1 MGDGQDL
8 WLQGRKILG
17 AEGIAPICNYEVV
30 SMGLGDLLSPKVW
43 AKIHKPNARDLSITM
58 LSQGSV
64 EEAWKNP
71 DKSDTPKEF
80 DSLFDLKMAMVTLE
94 GAMHKVMPWNFSYKT
109 VYIFM
114 VSVDFGETDLAGCDT
129 RTQILANFVD
139 EALRAN
145 ARNWEEKKKFLSH
158 QDLCVKWTALITR
171 KASLLK
177 AANGNKD
184 KGKQGEG
191 KDKRRVPS
199 WVCKAFNDGKCTQ
212 KDDRHPAD
220 WNPNYFLKH
229 VCNRWLPDKNKHCL
243 ESHKRGDHK

>member
-1 MGDGQDL
+1 M
-8 WLQGRKILG
+8 G
-17 AEGIAPICNYEVV
+17 AEGIAPISNYELV

-71 DKSDTPKEF
+71 DKSHSPKAF

-94 GAMHKVMPWNFSYKT
+94 GAIHKVMLWNFSYKT
-109 VYIFM
+109 IYIFM
-114 VSVDFGETDLAGCDT
+114 VSVDFGESDLAGCDT
-129 RTQILANFVD
+129 RKQILANFVN

-171 KASLLK
+171 KASLLQ
-177 AANGNKD
+177 AAIGS
-184 KGKQGEG
+184 
-191 KDKRRVPS
+191 VP
-199 WVCKAFNDGKCTQ
+199 
-212 KDDRHPAD
+212 
-220 WNPNYFLKH
+220 
-229 VCNRWLPDKNKHCL
+229 
-243 ESHKRGDHK
+243 RGLFMTALQ

>member
-1 MGDGQDL
+1 
-8 WLQGRKILG
+8 
-17 AEGIAPICNYEVV
+17 
-30 SMGLGDLLSPKVW
+30 
-43 AKIHKPNARDLSITM
+43 
-58 LSQGSV
+58 
-64 EEAWKNP
+64 
-71 DKSDTPKEF
+71 
-80 DSLFDLKMAMVTLE
+80 
-94 GAMHKVMPWNFSYKT
+94 
-109 VYIFM
+109 M

-158 QDLCVKWTALITR
+158 QDLCVKWAALITR

-212 KDDRHPAD
+212 KDDRREDQCWIRIRGSGAFVTPEPGSQT
-220 WNPNYFLKH
+220 NI
-229 VCNRWLPDKNKHCL
+229 L
-243 ESHKRGDHK
+243 ELS

>member
-1 MGDGQDL
+1 
-8 WLQGRKILG
+8 
-17 AEGIAPICNYEVV
+17 
-30 SMGLGDLLSPKVW
+30 
-43 AKIHKPNARDLSITM
+43 
-58 LSQGSV
+58 
-64 EEAWKNP
+64 
-71 DKSDTPKEF
+71 
-80 DSLFDLKMAMVTLE
+80 
-94 GAMHKVMPWNFSYKT
+94 
-109 VYIFM
+109 
-114 VSVDFGETDLAGCDT
+114 
-129 RTQILANFVD
+129 VD

-177 AANGNKD
+177 AANGSKD

-212 KDDRHPAD
+212 KDDRHPSD
-220 WNPNYFLKH
+220 WNPNFFLKH

-243 ESHKRGDHK
+243 EGHKRGDHK